1 MSNEPLKNKFNIILK
16 RIFDIF
22 FSILFLLFFWWL
34 YLLITIAIKVSN
46 RGPVIFKQKRRGKE
60 GHFFYCYKFRTMEHT
75 IDEPIDITLVNDRR
89 VFFVGKFLRRYNF
102 DELPQFF
109 NVLKGEMSLVGPRP
123 FMLVESDKLLENIEN
138 YKMRYEI
145 FPGITG
151 YAAIKGYRGGT
162 EDINLMK
169 ERIDL
174 DLYYIKNWSIF
185 LDIKI
190 CCLTI
195 IETFVG
201 RTRGH

>member
-16 RIFDIF
+16 RIFDIS

-34 YLLITIAIKVSN
+34 YLLIIIAIKVSN

-60 GHFFYCYKFRTMEHT
+60 GRFFYCYKFRTMEHT
-75 IDEPIDITLVNDRR
+75 IDEPIDITLVNDKR

-123 FMLVESDKLLENIEN
+123 FMLVESNKLLENIEN